1 MQSVQAFVG
10 IGANLGDRWVTIRR
24 AVDLLAQ
31 SPGIVTVEC
40 SPVFET
46 EPVGLRDQPWFLN
59 LAAGLETTL
68 SPEALLL
75 RLQQIEQELGR
86 SRTVRW
92 GPRTI
97 DLDLLVQEGE
107 TRSGSGLE
115 LPHPRM
121 FERAFVIEPLRL
133 LLQTPRFQGDRWAGL
148 REQLAASP
156 PAGKLRSWSPV

>member
-1 MQSVQAFVG
+1 MPSVQAFVG
-10 IGANLGDRWVTIRR
+10 LGANLGDRWATIQR

-31 SPGIVTVEC
+31 TPGIVAVEC

-59 LAAGLETTL
+59 LVAGFETTL

-86 SRTVRW
+86 TRTVHW

-107 TRSGSGLE
+107 TRSGSGLV

-121 FERAFVIEPLRL
+121 FERAFVVEPLRR

-148 REQLAASP
+148 RDQLAVSP
-156 PAGKLRSWSPV
+156 PAGQIRLWSPV